1 MSEKRLAPSA
11 SGSRGERCKETFL
24 PLPAT
29 PAVELSFELGEDWD
43 GRLAGLGLPEGI
55 RGAAVKL
62 VLLVAEERVAEL
74 DREALREMVLAAG
87 AASCRPPVVHV
98 TRRREARD
106 ARHAAELPLEDS
118 LRIFAEE
125 VRAPDAA
132 ERVAFAAAL
141 AREAD
146 AGVES

>member
-1 MSEKRLAPSA
+1 MSRVRE
-11 SGSRGERCKETFL
+11 EFI
-24 PLPAT
+24 PLPVT
-29 PAVELSFELGEDWD
+29 PAVELSFDLGEDWD
-43 GRLAGLGLPEGI
+43 GRLSSLGLPEAV

-62 VLLVAEERVAEL
+62 VLRVAEERLGEL
-74 DREALREMVLAAG
+74 DREGFRAAVLAAG
-87 AASCRPPVVHV
+87 AESCRAPVVHV
-98 TRRREARD
+98 TRKREARD
-106 ARHAAELPLEDS
+106 DRHAAELTLEDS

-146 AGVES
+146 AGAEE